1 MKTNLISNII
11 FLLLMAVILFLF
23 LERFEA
29 YVTKTPPN
37 IVVCS
42 QSDDELQ
49 CESNNRLKK

>member
-1 MKTNLISNII
+1 
-11 FLLLMAVILFLF
+11 MAVILYLF

-42 QSDDELQ
+42 QSVDGLR
-49 CESNNRLKK
+49 CESNLINKTEE

>member
-1 MKTNLISNII
+1 
-11 FLLLMAVILFLF
+11 MAVILFLF